1 MLEDLKKIE
10 ESWREMDEFAAFS
23 NKLRTL
29 TFFVAKLCARS
40 PPTPLPSTTTNGW

>member
-23 NKLRTL
+23 NRLL
-29 TFFVAKLCARS
+29 AM
-40 PPTPLPSTTTNGW
+40 TNLIQRKRWPKTKTNPNAGNE